1 MKFCSKCGKELDDA
15 AVVCMGCGC
24 AVPAANAPAANAAP
38 APTVTVKSSKASLVL
53 GIVGIIVAWL
63 FALAGHIVSII
74 GIVLGV
80 KEYKNSG
87 NAVGLVLSIIGEVC
101 AIINSVLGVIMMSGL
116 F

>member
-15 AVVCMGCGC
+15 AVVCIGCGC
-24 AVPAANAPAANAAP
+24 AVPADNAPAANAEPAP
-38 APTVTVKSSKASLVL
+38 AVKSSKASLVL

-74 GIVLGV
+74 GIVLGI
-80 KEYKNSG
+80 KEYKNTG
-87 NAVGLVLSIIGEVC
+87 NVIGLVLSIIGEVC
-101 AIINSVLGVIMMSGL
+101 AVINSVLGVIMMSGL